1 MRWRVSED
9 KAKQWPH
16 YDLPPVGGISQYSGG
31 DLTHEDSQNFGI
43 SSIDFPARS
52 RYSWYSINLL
62 TRKYPMFEELLLS
75 IEYFIDCKI
84 ADEAQGTIHEAV
96 DLIQAKER
104 LQKSLGDINYRLQQ
118 IEK

>member
-1 MRWRVSED
+1 
-9 KAKQWPH
+9 
-16 YDLPPVGGISQYSGG
+16 
-31 DLTHEDSQNFGI
+31 
-43 SSIDFPARS
+43 
-52 RYSWYSINLL
+52 
-62 TRKYPMFEELLLS
+62 MFEELLLS

-118 IEK
+118 IENLSLIHISEPTRPY